1 MTEAADTDRSPGS
14 FKEFKNSFFYGSRS
28 NLDFKFLA
36 ELSEPEASEFFAGL
50 LAQLG
55 TTMNDGDAMRLV
67 DHVRRWQQRAYAPQP
82 DAKARYQYEDAPFTL
97 LAKPLA
103 QARVALVTSSG
114 HFVDD
119 DDPKPFG
126 IDNMSQAEAEAR
138 IGEFLRAE
146 PTLSTIPIDTPPDRL
161 RVRHGGYP
169 SESARLDHNVVLP
182 IAALR
187 DLATLGIIGEIAPLA
202 YSFVGATSQLRLRDQ
217 VAPLWAAMLQANAID
232 AVLLV
237 PV

>member
-1 MTEAADTDRSPGS
+1 MTEPADNDQALES
-14 FKEFKNSFFYGSRS
+14 FKAFKDSFFYGSRS

-36 ELSEPEASEFFAGL
+36 ELSEPEAGEFFAGL
-50 LAQLG
+50 LARLS
-55 TTMNDGDAMRLV
+55 TTMNDGDAMRIV
-67 DHVRRWQQRAYAPQP
+67 DHAREWQQRAYTPHL
-82 DAKARYQYEDAPFTL
+82 DAKARFQYEDAPFTVL
-97 LAKPLA
+97 NKPLA
-103 QARVALVTSSG
+103 QARIALVTSSG

-126 IDNMSQAEAEAR
+126 VENMSQAEAEAR

-169 SESARLDHNVVLP
+169 TGAASLDHNVALP
-182 IAALR
+182 TKALR
-187 DLATLGIIGEIAPLA
+187 QLASSGIIGEVAPLA
-202 YSFVGATSQLRLRDQ
+202 YSFVGATSQIRLRDS
-217 VAPLWAAMLQANAID
+217 VAPLWAAMLQADAID